1 MDKMEI
7 MDSYIEGIDK
17 GYTHLLIIKSM
28 LDNRVFPVYVSVRD
42 DINDTIKAYQNN
54 NCYVLEVYN
63 YSIGLIKQL
72 HELRSYNIDNSDI
85 SKGNKRRQMEEG
97 FVKGFLFLN
106 KYWLYTTCKKSCVVV
121 NFNV

>member
-28 LDNRVFPVYVSVRD
+28 LDNKVFPVYVSVRD
-42 DINDTIKAYQNN
+42 NINDTIKAYQSN

-72 HELRSYNIDNSDI
+72 HELRTYNIDNISDI
-85 SKGNKRRQMEEG
+85 SKGNKRR
-97 FVKGFLFLN
+97 
-106 KYWLYTTCKKSCVVV
+106 
-121 NFNV
+121 